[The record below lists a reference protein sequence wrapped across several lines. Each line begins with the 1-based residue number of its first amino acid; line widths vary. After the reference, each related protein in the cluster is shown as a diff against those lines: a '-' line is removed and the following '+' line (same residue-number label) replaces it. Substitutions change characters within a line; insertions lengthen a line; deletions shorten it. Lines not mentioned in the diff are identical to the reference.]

1 MKKIIFLAI
10 AFSFFQTTF
19 AQLSNFTLAVTKTDE
34 TCLGNGTLNFN
45 VSGTTAGSTIIYN
58 IYRLPDV
65 TTPIAVLSL
74 NTFTGLNAGT
84 YRVVAIQSIGALSGS
99 QQQEITINNLIVP
112 LAYQID
118 EQDVTCGQDGRIT
131 VNVTSGN
138 AVQYEIFQGPIIR
151 PLQSSNVFS
160 NLVAGQYTVRVFNSC
175 GEAIVQTIT
184 ILSKSTDFQF
194 HPYVP
199 VQEFIENCNT
209 LYVVNAIEPIDVSN
223 GIIVYPLTVECT
235 IFPPTGPPIVQTQ
248 TITSGDLYFQHINH
262 TIPFYNQPYS
272 YNIKVTNGCGQLI
285 EKNRNCNFP
294 FGAEMYTVNCSQGF
308 YIYIYNGFPPY
319 TVNFLSAPAT
329 FDASLYNS
337 EHPGPF
343 DGSPTYYNSN
353 YQAPYGIYQVQV
365 TDSCGNNYSSYFD
378 FQPSVAEPPFIVTD
392 EGCNIGD
399 GIITIYPYDNLLQS
413 VTIVNAP
420 TTYTENLPHTVNILQ
435 DQFQINVN
443 NLPVGDYEIIVT
455 DVCGIEYNYSA
466 TIYGYSDE
474 FSVNILQNCNSFDIE
489 LNYSDNTMGQ
499 YYFFGLQKYNTTT
512 GQWEH
517 PLTGLPDDGVWL
529 SSINALPLLNNTIN
543 NNFTGNGT
551 FRVVRRFQKTG
562 GLCVKVL
569 SEFTI
574 SSNPKFNDVYSFACS
589 NSTYDVIINA
599 SGVAPL
605 QYRIVEKNGQPFVVQ
620 NGNSPVFLGLP
631 AAHYKFQVEDGCGNI
646 LNSEFDI
653 PRPFSF
659 VITPTS
665 FCDGQPASFTV
676 PNFDILEYQW
686 WKDND
691 VTNILSTTNT
701 LQFPSFNYATD
712 VGVYHV
718 RVWYNNPNSCIDFV
732 LDYQIHP
739 SSNIVNAGQ
748 NNTVSYCGNQG
759 VINLNSLIIG
769 TYTPGGAWQ
778 ELSNSGTLTGNL
790 WNSLSVDYGTYQFE
804 YTVNGSCGTSDSS
817 LITITLK
824 EIPQTPVASV
834 NPIICDTQNLELFA
848 TTIPNVTYSWT
859 GPNGF
864 TSTQQN
870 PVIASISSLNSGIYS
885 VKVTKNGCDSTVSS
899 VNVSVN
905 SLPQFSISGECNGNN
920 YIITATPEAVSSMAL
935 NWSGPNGYTS
945 NSSSITITGLPIGI
959 YSLTATDVNG
969 CSTTNSIN
977 VIRTICE
984 IPNGIS
990 PNGDGSNDNFNL
1002 AGFDVKKIKIFNRYG
1017 MLVYELSDYLDQ
1029 WHGQTKNGNIL
1040 PSGTYYYYL
1049 ELGNGEAKTGWVYLA
1064 LTE

>member
-112 LAYQID
+112 LAYQLTGEREI
-118 EQDVTCGQDGRIT
+118 CGNDGKIT
-131 VNVTSGN
+131 VNVTSGV
-138 AVQYEIFQGPIIR
+138 ALQYEIFQGPIIR

-160 NLVAGQYTVRVFNSC
+160 NLVAGQYTVRVFNDC
-175 GEAIVQTIT
+175 GEGVVQTYTVLSGTAGLEIGYPSSYPDCTSST
-184 ILSKSTDFQF
+184 I
-194 HPYVP
+194 
-199 VQEFIENCNT
+199 N
-209 LYVVNAIEPIDVSN
+209 VSFVILN
-223 GIIVYPLTVECT
+223 SPGNVIKYPLTVT
-235 IFPPTGPPIVQTQ
+235 ITVLPPGGGTPINYNQ
-248 TITSGDLYFQHINH
+248 TIDSGNENQIYFFQDIILY
-262 TIPFYNQPYS
+262 PNQTYS
-272 YNIKVTNGCGQLI
+272 YNITVVDGCGNTHTMNGSGANSNTMPQI
-285 EKNRNCNFP
+285 HVANSNCSGYGIFI
-294 FGAEMYTVNCSQGF
+294 FGAQSAILIDAPTTFPSTLPLVLIIDPQ
-308 YIYIYNGFPPY
+308 YNDF
-319 TVNFLSAPAT
+319 
-329 FDASLYNS
+329 
-337 EHPGPF
+337 HM
-343 DGSPTYYNSN
+343 SN
-353 YQAPYGIYQVQV
+353 VQPGIYTFLTTNACGEEFTQVV
-365 TDSCGNNYSSYFD
+365 TVPELPMGNIFFTLSIGCENN
-378 FQPSVAEPPFIVTD
+378 
-392 EGCNIGD
+392 EGSINAGA
-399 GIITIYPYDNLLQS
+399 GLQS
-413 VTIVNAP
+413 VIITNAP
-420 TTYTENLPHTVNILQ
+420 PSYPHTLPHDVSNNIEDGYFTL
-435 DQFQINVN
+435 N
-443 NLPVGDYEIIVT
+443 NLFSGVYTVTATDICGNVLTEDIEIGVT
-455 DVCGIEYNYSA
+455 TETVDVDLIRNCG
-466 TIYGYSDE
+466 
-474 FSVNILQNCNSFDIE
+474 SFDID
-489 LNYSDNTMGQ
+489 LNYSWNPFPSSYSYSIQ
-499 YYFFGLQKYNTTT
+499 FWLQKFNPSTN
-512 GQWEH
+512 QWEN
-517 PLTGLPDDGVWL
+517 PLTGFVYNDGDVTNNFN
-529 SSINALPLLNNTIN
+529 SIELIN
-543 NNFTGNGT
+543 NAINYNFPYLGT
-551 FRVVRRFQKTG
+551 FRILKGFYAREGYCIKSIYEFEFS
-562 GLCVKVL
+562 GLP
-569 SEFTI
+569 EI
-574 SSNPKFNDVYSFACS
+574 NDVFSFAC
-589 NSTYDVIINA
+589 NNGTYDVLVNA
-599 SGVAPL
+599 VGTVPL

-759 VINLNSLIIG
+759 VINLNNLIIG
-769 TYTPGGAWQ
+769 TYTTGGAWQ

-870 PVIASISSLNSGIYS
+870 PVIAPISSLNSGIYS

-1017 MLVYELSDYLDQ
+1017 MLVYELTDYLDQ

>member
-99 QQQEITINNLIVP
+99 QQQEITINNLIIP
-112 LAYQID
+112 LAYQLTGEREI
-118 EQDVTCGQDGRIT
+118 CGNDGKIT
-131 VNVTSGN
+131 VNVTSGV
-138 AVQYEIFQGPIIR
+138 ALQYEIFQGPIIR

-160 NLVAGQYTVRVFNSC
+160 NLVAGQYTVRVFNDC
-175 GEAIVQTIT
+175 GEGVTQTYTVLSGTAGLEIGLPSSYPDCTSST
-184 ILSKSTDFQF
+184 I
-194 HPYVP
+194 
-199 VQEFIENCNT
+199 N
-209 LYVVNAIEPIDVSN
+209 VNFGILNSPSN
-223 GIIVYPLTVECT
+223 VIKYPLTVT
-235 IFPPTGPPIVQTQ
+235 ITVFPPGGGTPINYNQ
-248 TITSGDLYFQHINH
+248 TIDSGSETQIYFFQEIILY
-262 TIPFYNQPYS
+262 PNQTYS
-272 YNIKVTNGCGQLI
+272 YNITVVDGCGNIHIRNGSGANSNTIPQVIVSNMSCTGYEIFIFDAQSAILI
-285 EKNRNCNFP
+285 AAPSTYNVVLPYTLYIDPVYNTFHLNNVQQGTYTFLTTNVCGQQFTQSVTVDAASSILYLASAIGCENNRGSIVGGSDLQSVIIIAAPQTYSNLLPHNVSNQIDT
-294 FGAEMYTVNCSQGF
+294 FGYFVLNDLPSGIYTVS
-308 YIYIYNGFPPY
+308 I
-319 TVNFLSAPAT
+319 
-329 FDASLYNS
+329 
-337 EHPGPF
+337 
-343 DGSPTYYNSN
+343 
-353 YQAPYGIYQVQV
+353 
-365 TDSCGNNYSSYFD
+365 TDICGNNLIED
-378 FQPSVAEPPFIVTD
+378 IEIGEVT
-392 EGCNIGD
+392 E
-399 GIITIYPYDNLLQS
+399 
-413 VTIVNAP
+413 IVN
-420 TTYTENLPHTVNILQ
+420 V
-435 DQFQINVN
+435 D
-443 NLPVGDYEIIVT
+443 IIRH
-455 DVCGIEYNYSA
+455 CG
-466 TIYGYSDE
+466 
-474 FSVNILQNCNSFDIE
+474 SFDIN
-489 LNYSDNTMGQ
+489 LNFD
-499 YYFFGLQKYNTTT
+499 
-512 GQWEH
+512 WIVH
-517 PLTGLPDDGVWL
+517 PLNFIYTNKFWL
-529 SSINALPLLNNTIN
+529 QRLNPITNEWENPASGSVYVPGTLLNNLNSIELFNNSIN
-543 NNFTGNGT
+543 YNFAYQGT
-551 FRVVRRFQKTG
+551 FRIIKSFHTVQG
-562 GLCVKVL
+562 NCVKSIYQFNYNGL
-569 SEFTI
+569 PQI
-574 SSNPKFNDVYSFACS
+574 NDVYSFACS

-605 QYRIVEKNGQPFVVQ
+605 QYRIVEKNGQPFVVE
-620 NGNSPVFLGLP
+620 NSNSPVFLGLP

-769 TYTPGGAWQ
+769 TYTTGGAWQ

-817 LITITLK
+817 LITITIK

-1017 MLVYELSDYLDQ
+1017 MLVYELTDYLDQ